1 MIKRICPRCGDIFL
15 SEKEQ
20 FLCPACRYKAAHEPR
35 LVDHVCKQCGA
46 EFTGGPRASY
56 CPKCR
61 QIRKAEAG
69 RRHKKNGTSRKI
81 GSTDICEN
89 CGKPYIVNG
98 GLQKYCPDC
107 AKKILAE
114 KVNPIKR
121 AYAEQYRKEHPDY
134 KKAMRENATVCVVCG
149 KPFTATKP
157 TNTCSPECAAIRK
170 KTLQKKQ
177 DDKRS
182 GNRKR
187 KADLPQAEK

>member
-1 MIKRICPRCGDIFL
+1 MIKRICPRCGDVFL

-46 EFTGGPRASY
+46 EFTGGPRAIY

-61 QIRKAEAG
+61 KIRKAEAD

-98 GLQKYCPDC
+98 GLQRYCPEC

-114 KVNPIKR
+114 KMKPIKR
-121 AYAEQYRKEHPDY
+121 EYAAKYRAEHPDY
-134 KKAMRENATVCVVCG
+134 KKDIRENATVCVVCG

-170 KTLQKKQ
+170 KALQKKK

-182 GNRKR
+182 GNRK
-187 KADLPQAEK
+187 KKTDSTQADK